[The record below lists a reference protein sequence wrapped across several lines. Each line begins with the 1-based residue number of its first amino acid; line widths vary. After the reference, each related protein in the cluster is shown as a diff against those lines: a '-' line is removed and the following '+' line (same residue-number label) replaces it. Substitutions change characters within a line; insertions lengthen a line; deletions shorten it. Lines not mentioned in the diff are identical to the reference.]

1 MLLEHTLYKAWDLL
15 KNGDNIIHLMVSQ
28 KFGDSFILQKLLERL
43 EFETGS
49 KETVKNDYLLVKS
62 KSDELNAFE
71 YWAGNK
77 VHAPILFKYKSSE
90 DEANDDFY
98 SESKVLDVEI
108 IHHMTIEEENKQDK
122 KIVANDVRNKAR
134 KKYMNLIKT
143 TENLNNTDQFVT
155 GYATQLGLDLS
166 SKLMK

>member
-1 MLLEHTLYKAWDLL
+1 M
-15 KNGDNIIHLMVSQ
+15 
-28 KFGDSFILQKLLERL
+28 
-43 EFETGS
+43 
-49 KETVKNDYLLVKS
+49 
-62 KSDELNAFE
+62 
-71 YWAGNK
+71 
-77 VHAPILFKYKSSE
+77 HAPILFKYKSSE